1 MEPRVHFYLERALS
15 DSKLK
20 QMRADPSQRKAI
32 DSEVKTV
39 KRQLWLHLTFLKNQ
53 RVKVYTGDRFTQE
66 VWDKAKERLNP
77 NKYKMGA
84 YDFNRWLDSIEEQVL
99 KEVVNRFRIN
109 KSEPATKESLRAMVK
124 TILKAS
130 REVQPSEKGTVITD
144 EIKAIIAKKQTKK
157 EWSDGYIEIANA
169 AVGHL
174 KDLEAKRSSP
184 LSPSENY
191 IEVWN
196 EFKTLLLEKG
206 FLNQTANKYL
216 KLFKQV
222 LKILVKE
229 ATITVD
235 IDFTELRSLKTTDSF
250 HVALKDPELKTLE
263 FFDYDLTHLNEARDI
278 MLLQTLSGQRISDL
292 PEIIS
297 QVNAGQMIH
306 VMQKKTKK
314 RVTVPQYTQLTK
326 FINKMR
332 ERYPNGLPQFTEQ
345 TYNEYIKECAK
356 LAGITRMHTYKELQG
371 DQEKT
376 VTLPRYKLISS
387 HTCRRTFA
395 TIARKNGISDQA
407 IMSVTGHTSHKQ
419 FLEYVRLDDDDVH
432 EEFNIKM
439 K

>member
-1 MEPRVHFYLERALS
+1 
-15 DSKLK
+15 
-20 QMRADPSQRKAI
+20 
-32 DSEVKTV
+32 
-39 KRQLWLHLTFLKNQ
+39 
-53 RVKVYTGDRFTQE
+53 
-66 VWDKAKERLNP
+66 
-77 NKYKMGA
+77 
-84 YDFNRWLDSIEEQVL
+84 
-99 KEVVNRFRIN
+99 
-109 KSEPATKESLRAMVK
+109 
-124 TILKAS
+124 
-130 REVQPSEKGTVITD
+130 
-144 EIKAIIAKKQTKK
+144 
-157 EWSDGYIEIANA
+157 
-169 AVGHL
+169 
-174 KDLEAKRSSP
+174 
-184 LSPSENY
+184 
-191 IEVWN
+191 
-196 EFKTLLLEKG
+196 
-206 FLNQTANKYL
+206 
-216 KLFKQV
+216 
-222 LKILVKE
+222 
-229 ATITVD
+229 
-235 IDFTELRSLKTTDSF
+235 
-250 HVALKDPELKTLE
+250 
-263 FFDYDLTHLNEARDI
+263 